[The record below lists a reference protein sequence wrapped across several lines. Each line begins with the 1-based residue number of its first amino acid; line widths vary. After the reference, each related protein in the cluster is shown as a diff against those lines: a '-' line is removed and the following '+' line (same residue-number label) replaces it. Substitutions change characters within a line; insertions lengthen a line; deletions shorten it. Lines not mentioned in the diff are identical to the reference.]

1 MAETSRELR
10 DPTAVVPTGLRL
22 RIWIGCLG
30 AALLGAAGIL
40 GVAGTFL
47 PVTAD
52 MSPGLISTL
61 PWVAAAVPLLAGVLL
76 ALWLERGIVGPL
88 RDISR
93 ALLLQDGPARR
104 SLGDA
109 SAWGEL
115 GSLASAVRTL
125 LIRLELCARESDDLR
140 AARDRLEA
148 GRLELRGALDR
159 WAAGE
164 PAPVA
169 ERDPL
174 EALRPTLERREALE
188 IQEYQRVRQQMLD
201 VGAELVRDLEI
212 AREAVEHAERGFV
225 EATGM
230 LSSLREIERL
240 VGELESAL
248 AAEAGVDR
256 LSAQR
261 ESIDGFREAATV
273 AIEELAAASVAS
285 VERLATGLGRVQE
298 IAAQSQVLANRA
310 TLIALEAATHREAD
324 PAAGESLM
332 GLARDAQ
339 AATARTDELA
349 RDVDREVSA
358 ASEHMRGVRERTA
371 ETLSRAPHTPG
382 PAPSSAPPA
391 MHLLDR
397 LRETIADAA
406 GKGERLAASGERAS
420 SAAERLVRKL
430 DADGRT
436 FEALA
441 SDAGIDERGET
452 E

>member
-1 MAETSRELR
+1 MAETSRDLR

-52 MSPGLISTL
+52 VSPELIATL

-76 ALWLERGIVGPL
+76 AMWLERGIVTPL
-88 RDISR
+88 RDISA
-93 ALLLQDGPARR
+93 ALVFQDGPARR
-104 SLGDA
+104 LLGDTN
-109 SAWGEL
+109 AWGEL
-115 GSLASAVRTL
+115 SALASSVRTL
-125 LIRLELCARESDDLR
+125 LIRLELSTRECEDLR
-140 AARDRLEA
+140 AARDRLEIS
-148 GRLELRGALDR
+148 RLELRSSLDHWAEGA
-159 WAAGE
+159 
-164 PAPVA
+164 PAS

-174 EALRPTLERREALE
+174 DPLRPLLERREALE
-188 IQEYQRVRQQMLD
+188 AEERGQMRQQMLHL
-201 VGAELVRDLEI
+201 GAELLHDLEI

-230 LSSLREIERL
+230 LSTLRELERL
-240 VGELESAL
+240 VGELEAAL

-256 LSAQR
+256 LAAQR

-285 VERLATGLGRVQE
+285 VERLAAGLVRVQE
-298 IAAQSQVLANRA
+298 IAEQAQVLGNRA

-324 PAAGESLM
+324 AAANESLM

-349 RDVDREVSA
+349 REVDREVSA
-358 ASEHMRGVRERTA
+358 ASEHMRGVR
-371 ETLSRAPHTPG
+371 
-382 PAPSSAPPA
+382 
-391 MHLLDR
+391 
-397 LRETIADAA
+397 
-406 GKGERLAASGERAS
+406 
-420 SAAERLVRKL
+420 
-430 DADGRT
+430 
-436 FEALA
+436 
-441 SDAGIDERGET
+441 
-452 E
+452 